1 MEQPRALMEILE
13 VCLHG
18 MENSKEGLDTYTE
31 DSEADHGDGQ
41 QVGRETAY
49 KRVAKLCC
57 TKLLDIL

>member
-1 MEQPRALMEILE
+1 MEILE